1 MIQCIKKLKHILS
14 YCLFEVHTDAS
25 ALKYLTTMK
34 NQSGLFTRWYQELA
48 GFNFTVIHKKGKEN
62 SNTYALSRSSH
73 MEEALTLAEDNYAKF
88 YEIDESVIN
97 FGEGVNEIQYIQRSM
112 LEVAEEQAKNE
123 VWSVVISWIE
133 KGQLPEKAETR
144 GKAREVLVALSI
156 FDPAVFK
163 MQDGVLMFTKAAN
176 LNQIREVWRI
186 CIPESMV
193 REVWSLC
200 HQSDQG
206 GHR

>member
-186 CIPESMV
+186 CIPEAMV